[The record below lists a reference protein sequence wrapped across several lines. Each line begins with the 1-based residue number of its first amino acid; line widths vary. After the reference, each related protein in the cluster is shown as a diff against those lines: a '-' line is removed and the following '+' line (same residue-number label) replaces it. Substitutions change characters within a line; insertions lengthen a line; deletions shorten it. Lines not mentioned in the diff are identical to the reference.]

1 MWAFLVRRVFLAIPV
16 LLIVSFLSFIG
27 MELVPGDTLTTFFGQ
42 GAEVDLTQEQLDALR
57 HEYGLDR
64 PLLVRYVSWM
74 GDVVRGDLGQ
84 SLRSGR
90 PVDVVLKEKLS
101 VSIWLS
107 SVTLVMNI
115 GIGLLLGL
123 IAGVNA
129 RTKIDLVA
137 TGIAVYGIATP
148 SFWMAIIIL
157 IIVFSIELGWF
168 PASGWVPPLQDPL
181 DAAKHM
187 VLPVLALGLFGSATV
202 MRQTRS
208 AVVEALSQD
217 YVRTAH
223 AKGLAK
229 RVIVMRH
236 VLKNALIP
244 TITVMALLLSGL
256 VAGSVFIET
265 IFAIPGVGRLAVDAT
280 RTRDYPV
287 LQAIVLL
294 SATMIVFANFL
305 ADVAYAALDPRIR
318 YR

>member
-1 MWAFLVRRVFLAIPV
+1 MWAFLVRRIVLAVPV
-16 LLIVSFLSFIG
+16 LLIVSFLSFVG

-42 GAEVDLTQEQLDALR
+42 GAEVDLTQEQLEALR
-57 HEYGLDR
+57 REYGLDR

-74 GDVVRGDLGQ
+74 GDVVRGDLGM

-90 PVDVVLKEKLS
+90 PVDVVLREKLS

-107 SVTLVMNI
+107 AVTLLMNV

-123 IAGVNA
+123 IAGINA

-148 SFWMAIIIL
+148 SFWMAIIL
-157 IIVFSIELGWF
+157 IIVFSIKLDWF
-168 PASGWVPPLQDPL
+168 PASGWVPPLEDPL
-181 DAAKHM
+181 DAVKHM

-223 AKGLAK
+223 AKGLAR

-294 SATMIVFANFL
+294 SACMIVFANFL
-305 ADVAYAALDPRIR
+305 ADMAYAALDPRIR